1 VAIGVVGIAVPL
13 AAPGFFRLEPMPP
26 DILAGLLVGII
37 AVAFVYWRSTFA
49 HPRLL
54 EPIRVLVRAG
64 RV

>member
-1 VAIGVVGIAVPL
+1 VP
-13 AAPGFFRLEPMPP
+13 PG
-26 DILAGLLVGII
+26 ILAGLVVGIVG
-37 AVAFVYWRSTFA
+37 VAFVYGRSTFA